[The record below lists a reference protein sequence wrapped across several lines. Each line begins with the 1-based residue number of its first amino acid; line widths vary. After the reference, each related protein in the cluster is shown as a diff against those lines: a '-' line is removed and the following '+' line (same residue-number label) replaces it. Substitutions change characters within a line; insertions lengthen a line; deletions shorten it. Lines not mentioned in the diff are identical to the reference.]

1 VVVDE
6 MSKDDTDFDVIMYY
20 CTMMMI
26 LVFISGVGTWIRA
39 TTFNGISERIAMRIR
54 YDLFFFVINKDVAY
68 FDETKTGDILSRIS
82 SDT

>member
-1 VVVDE
+1 
-6 MSKDDTDFDVIMYY
+6 
-20 CTMMMI
+20 
-26 LVFISGVGTWIRA
+26 
-39 TTFNGISERIAMRIR
+39 MRIR